1 MKAGLYNS
9 SSDEE
14 LISLLK
20 ERDYYAFSEIYAR
33 YWNRLYIQA
42 YKVLKSSDES
52 CDVVQDVFTNIWV
65 KAKSLEIKNVDAYLF
80 SAVRYKSIKVITS
93 SNKKEVFV
101 SELAKLGE
109 GVTNDNAKEQLLFKE
124 AHISLEYEISQLP
137 PKMQHVY
144 RKGKIEG
151 LSYKQI
157 AEEMGISENS
167 VKTTMFRAMEQLRK
181 KLTPYMGLLLFF
193 LK

>member
-1 MKAGLYNS
+1 
-9 SSDEE
+9 
-14 LISLLK
+14 
-20 ERDYYAFSEIYAR
+20 
-33 YWNRLYIQA
+33 
-42 YKVLKSSDES
+42 
-52 CDVVQDVFTNIWV
+52 
-65 KAKSLEIKNVDAYLF
+65 
-80 SAVRYKSIKVITS
+80 
-93 SNKKEVFV
+93 
-101 SELAKLGE
+101 
-109 GVTNDNAKEQLLFKE
+109 
-124 AHISLEYEISQLP
+124 
-137 PKMQHVY
+137 MQHVY